1 MAARARFIA
10 EISTRPKHPNKVY
23 LRSAGAAPKELTTMS
38 QPAAKDTQ
46 RLEREQAWIGD
57 AVLGLFARRWIL
69 EREGKMDAEMFARMS
84 SNQFLSAIGNPTAV
98 EAIIGRRYESDG
110 LEAAFQ
116 HIENENVP
124 LFLQQEKK
132 RIRHAG
138 GRR

>member
-1 MAARARFIA
+1 M
-10 EISTRPKHPNKVY
+10 
-23 LRSAGAAPKELTTMS
+23 LAPAQKEAL
-38 QPAAKDTQ
+38 

-69 EREGKMDAEMFARMS
+69 GREGKMDAEMFARMS

-98 EAIIGRRYESDG
+98 EAKIGRCFETDG

-116 HIENENVP
+116 HIESELVP

-132 RIRHAG
+132 RIRQAG
-138 GRR
+138 GRK